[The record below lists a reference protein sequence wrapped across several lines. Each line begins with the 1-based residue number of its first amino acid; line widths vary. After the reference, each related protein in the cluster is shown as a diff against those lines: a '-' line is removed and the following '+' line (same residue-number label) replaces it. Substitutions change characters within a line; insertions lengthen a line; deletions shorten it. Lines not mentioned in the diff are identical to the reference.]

1 MKMLTPNRYEAD
13 ILECDIHHEAI
24 INQRKNAVERHRCLN
39 YTVRVFAPGEK
50 EGRLLQG
57 GIPLD
62 KTRGNY
68 APIIRFFKQIG
79 CFRDPDD
86 FDEKEF
92 EGRRVFVDT
101 GVIFDKKLGLRP
113 YVLRFYPAGQ

>member
-1 MKMLTPNRYEAD
+1 MKLLNPDRYEAD

-24 INQRKNAVERHRCLN
+24 INHRGNAVESHRCLN
-39 YTVRVFAPGEK
+39 YTLRVFAPGENNP
-50 EGRLLQG
+50 RLLQG

-62 KTRGNY
+62 NTRGNY

-92 EGRRVFVDT
+92 EGHRVFVDT
-101 GVIFDKKLGLRP
+101 GVIFDRKLGLRP
-113 YVLRFYPAGQ
+113 YVLRFHPAGQ